1 MERLKDIVQLQSIVL
16 SDCAKWN
23 SQPKSAK
30 RKLAVLTC
38 NRTTKKQARMSP
50 DNLSRGWLWFSVSI
64 TPEGAVAIEDLEKVE
79 PIYLKQVFQNN
90 SFNVPSE
97 GHQVAFPS

>member
-1 MERLKDIVQLQSIVL
+1 
-16 SDCAKWN
+16 
-23 SQPKSAK
+23 
-30 RKLAVLTC
+30 
-38 NRTTKKQARMSP
+38 MSP

-64 TPEGAVAIEDLEKVE
+64 TPEGAVATEDLEKAE
-79 PIYLKQVFQNN
+79 PIYLNQVFQNN